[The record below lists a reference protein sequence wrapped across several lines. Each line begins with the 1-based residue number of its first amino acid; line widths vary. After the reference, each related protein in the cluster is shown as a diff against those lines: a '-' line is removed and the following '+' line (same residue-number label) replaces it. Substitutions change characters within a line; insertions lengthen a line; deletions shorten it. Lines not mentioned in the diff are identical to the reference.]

1 MCRDNLGETLMSEQD
16 KDFNSFQEHLERIFK
31 DLEDGVFLS
40 ADEIGD
46 LRYAC
51 GLPSPVRNTH
61 VNPLLRDV
69 INDIGNSFGNPLNNF
84 PSIWSKK

>member
-1 MCRDNLGETLMSEQD
+1 MSEQEQ
-16 KDFNSFQEHLERIFK
+16 DFQSFQQHLERIFK

-51 GLPSPVRNTH
+51 GLPASSKSNPVLKA
-61 VNPLLRDV
+61 VF
-69 INDIGNSFGNPLNNF
+69 NDFSTIFRSA
-84 PSIWSKK
+84 K

>member
-31 DLEDGVFLS
+31 DLDDGVFLS

-51 GLPSPVRNTH
+51 GLPASFKPNPVLKA
-61 VNPLLRDV
+61 VF
-69 INDIGNSFGNPLNNF
+69 NDFSTMFKEN
-84 PSIWSKK
+84 

>member
-1 MCRDNLGETLMSEQD
+1 MSEQD

-51 GLPSPVRNTH
+51 GLPTPIRNTQ

-69 INDIGNSFGNPLNNF
+69 INDFSNIFRNA
-84 PSIWSKK
+84 K

>member
-1 MCRDNLGETLMSEQD
+1 MCRVNLGETQMSEQEQ
-16 KDFNSFQEHLERIFK
+16 DFNSFQEHLERIFK
-31 DLEDGVFLS
+31 DLEDGVFIT

-51 GLPSPVRNTH
+51 GLPTPVRNTQ

-69 INDIGNSFGNPLNNF
+69 INDFSNIFRNA
-84 PSIWSKK
+84 K

>member
-1 MCRDNLGETLMSEQD
+1 MSEQD

-31 DLEDGVFLS
+31 DIEDGVFLS

-51 GLPSPVRNTH
+51 GLPSPARNTQ
-61 VNPLLRDV
+61 VNPILRDV
-69 INDIGNSFGNPLNNF
+69 INDFGNVFELHSF
-84 PSIWSKK
+84 PTIWSKK

>member
-31 DLEDGVFLS
+31 DLDDGVFLT

-51 GLPSPVRNTH
+51 GLPSPARNTQ
-61 VNPLLRDV
+61 VNPILRDV
-69 INDIGNSFGNPLNNF
+69 INDFGNVFGLQSF
-84 PSIWSKK
+84 PTIWSKK

>member
-1 MCRDNLGETLMSEQD
+1 MSEQEQ
-16 KDFNSFQEHLERIFK
+16 DFNSFQEHLERIFK

-51 GLPSPVRNTH
+51 GLPTPIRNTQ

-69 INDIGNSFGNPLNNF
+69 INDFSNIFRNA
-84 PSIWSKK
+84 K

>member
-1 MCRDNLGETLMSEQD
+1 MSEQEQ
-16 KDFNSFQEHLERIFK
+16 DFNGFQQHLERIFK

-51 GLPSPVRNTH
+51 GLPASFKPNPVLKAVFDDFSTIFR
-61 VNPLLRDV
+61 
-69 INDIGNSFGNPLNNF
+69 
-84 PSIWSKK
+84 SKQ